1 MKYISIFFTVL
12 LIWIAVILIAIFR
25 GGEAAG
31 PGDIMLLFF
40 IAITG
45 TLILFLIG
53 FSKK

>member
-12 LIWIAVILIAIFR
+12 LIWIAVILIAVFR

-31 PGDIMLLFF
+31 PNEIMQLFF
-40 IAITG
+40 IAMAG